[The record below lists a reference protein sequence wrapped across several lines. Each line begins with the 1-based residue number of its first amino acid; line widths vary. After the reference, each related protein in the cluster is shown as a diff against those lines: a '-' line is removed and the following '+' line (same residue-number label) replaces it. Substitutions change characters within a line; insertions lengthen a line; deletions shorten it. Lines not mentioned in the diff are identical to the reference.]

1 MQTED
6 PLLSRKEKKS
16 GLDEELIE
24 LRLENSSLRDQLSKT
39 EIELHQTQI
48 LLASVR
54 EDRDKLR
61 SKVSFLHSSIK

>member
-61 SKVSFLHSSIK
+61 SKVRFLHSSIK

>member
-1 MQTED
+1 MQAED
-6 PLLSRKEKKS
+6 PVLSRKEKKS

-24 LRLENSSLRDQLSKT
+24 LKIENSSLRDQLSKT

-54 EDRDKLR
+54 EDREKLR
-61 SKVSFLHSSIK
+61 SKVSFLRL